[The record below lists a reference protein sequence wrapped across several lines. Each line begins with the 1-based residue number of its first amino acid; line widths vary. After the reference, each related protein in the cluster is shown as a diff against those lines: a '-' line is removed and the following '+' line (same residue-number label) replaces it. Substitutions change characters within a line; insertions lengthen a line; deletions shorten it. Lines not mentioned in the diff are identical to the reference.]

1 MFCATAAPTRHPP
14 GEAHSL
20 PAPAPLVTT
29 LASGPLPVNRASE
42 VPSRRLA
49 AHPIRTRRPLSP
61 SLSLSAT
68 PQLQPAQP
76 LSTRVAKNASGDT
89 RRHATARPPLTS
101 PSPSTHAAV
110 DRTNNVHVCQK
121 PLADMGRH
129 GGVGRHGTLGFP
141 AAAAP
146 RPARPSWPK
155 DALGRHGRH
164 GRLAK
169 TSRFSSAGTT
179 RRLRR
184 VAVSASC
191 RPAHHSELSSPSLAS
206 KLSSI
211 ALRQPFTTEPT
222 ETTEKIAKEI
232 SFDFPLCSLCAPWLM
247 REPSRFQARK
257 RRRQARS
264 GP

>member
-1 MFCATAAPTRHPP
+1 MSTSCATAAPTRHPP
-14 GEAHSL
+14 GEAHS
-20 PAPAPLVTT
+20 PSTPAPLVTT
-29 LASGPLPVNRASE
+29 FAAGPLPVNRASE
-42 VPSRRLA
+42 VASRQLA
-49 AHPIRTRRPLSP
+49 AHPIRTRRPLSSP
-61 SLSLSAT
+61 LSLTAT

-89 RRHATARPPLTS
+89 KRHTTARPPLTS

-146 RPARPSWPK
+146 QPARPSWPK

-164 GRLAK
+164 GRHGRLAK
-169 TSRFSSAGTT
+169 TSRFSSAETT

-184 VAVSASC
+184 AAVSASC

-211 ALRQPFTTEPT
+211 ALRQPLTTEPT
-222 ETTEKIAKEI
+222 ETTEKVANEI
-232 SFDFPLCSLCAPWLM
+232 SFDFPLCSLCAPWL
-247 REPSRFQARK
+247 
-257 RRRQARS
+257 RR
-264 GP
+264 